1 MHKNNH
7 FLTSV
12 RNAFNGIKIFILTE
26 KNVKFHLL
34 ATILVILVASFL
46 RLPLINWLFLALAIS
61 LVWIAELFNSSLE
74 YLFDFVQ
81 PEIDPRVKMG
91 KDMSAAA
98 VLLSAI
104 FSLIVGILILGPPI
118 IQALLD
124 TSG

>member
-7 FLTSV
+7 FLISV
-12 RNAFNGIKIFILTE
+12 RNAVNGIKTCILTE
-26 KNVKFHLL
+26 KNAKFHLL

-61 LVWIAELFNSSLE
+61 LVWIAELFNSSIE
-74 YLFDFVQ
+74 YLFDLIQ
-81 PEIDPRVKMG
+81 PEIDPLVKMG
-91 KDMSAAA
+91 KDLSAAA

-118 IQALLD
+118 LQALLD
-124 TSG
+124 TSR